1 MKNLPIV
8 TVQDYINQI
17 PENQLEVFNTIR
29 ETILQNLPDGFQ
41 ECISYGMIGY
51 VIPHSIYPNGYHCNP
66 KLPLPFASIASQKN
80 NITIHHMGLYADS
93 EIANWFVQEFPKFSS
108 QKPDMGKGCIR
119 FKKWNEIPYELIGL
133 LFTKISVQDWISLY
147 ELKFKGQI

>member
-1 MKNLPIV
+1 MKNSPIV
-8 TVQDYINQI
+8 TVQDYINKI
-17 PENQLEVFNTIR
+17 PDNQLEAFNTIR
-29 ETILQNLPDGFQ
+29 KTILQNLPDGFQ

-80 NITIHHMGLYADS
+80 NITLHHMGLSADS
-93 EIANWFVQEFPKFSS
+93 EIANWFIKEYSKYSS
-108 QKPDMGKGCIR
+108 QKPDMGKACIR
-119 FKKWNEIPYELIGL
+119 FKKWNEIPCILIGL

-147 ELKFKGQI
+147 ELKFKDQI

>member
-1 MKNLPIV
+1 MKNSPIV

-17 PENQLEVFNTIR
+17 PENQLKAFNTIR
-29 ETILQNLPDGFQ
+29 ETMLQNLPQGFQ

-51 VIPHSIYPNGYHCNP
+51 VIPHAIYPNGYHCNP

-80 NITIHHMGLYADS
+80 NITLHHMGLYADS
-93 EIANWFVQEFPKFSS
+93 EILNWYVQEFPKFSS